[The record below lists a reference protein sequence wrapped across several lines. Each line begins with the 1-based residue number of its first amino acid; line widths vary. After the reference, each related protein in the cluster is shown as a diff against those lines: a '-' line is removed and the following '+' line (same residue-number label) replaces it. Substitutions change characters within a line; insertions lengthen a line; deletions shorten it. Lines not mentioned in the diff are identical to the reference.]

1 MRHLVA
7 GRKLKRTHS
16 HRKALLSNL
25 ATQLFEHK
33 KIHTTE
39 AKAKELK
46 AFAEKLI
53 TKAKNAL
60 LRERQGLLPDKQT
73 IDIHNRRIV
82 GKIIRNKAVLQELF
96 DSIAPV
102 VENRNGG
109 YTRVIKTGV
118 RRGDNARTAI
128 IELVDFSAPQDGAIS
143 TKKKKKSTIKKTETK
158 KTEVVAQSTSE
169 ESIST
174 QETLENIADNIEPTT
189 EESKL
194 SFDDTLENS
203 TVDENIQNQEE
214 IQDNIQAEST
224 VNNENEITNE
234 SADADKNIEN
244 KEQNSKTEDSEDKKD

>member
-1 MRHLVA
+1 MRHQVA

-60 LRERQGLLPDKQT
+60 LRERQGLLPDNQT
-73 IDIHNRRIV
+73 VDIHNRRIV

-143 TKKKKKSTIKKTETK
+143 IKKKKKSTTKKTETK
-158 KTEVVAQSTSE
+158 KNEVVAQSPSE
-169 ESIST
+169 ENIST
-174 QETLENIADNIEPTT
+174 QVTSENIAENT
-189 EESKL
+189 ESTADETKL
-194 SFDDTLENS
+194 TFDDTVENP
-203 TVDENIQNQEE
+203 TVEKDIQNQEV
-214 IQDNIQAEST
+214 IQDDVKTEST
-224 VNNENEITNE
+224 ENTEIE
-234 SADADKNIEN
+234 SANISPDVDQNLESN
-244 KEQNSKTEDSEDKKD
+244 EQNSNTEDSQEKKD

>member
-1 MRHLVA
+1 MRHQVA

-143 TKKKKKSTIKKTETK
+143 TKKKKKTTTKKTETK
-158 KTEVVAQSTSE
+158 KTEIVQSTSE
-169 ESIST
+169 EKIST
-174 QETLENIADNIEPTT
+174 QDTSENISENIQSTT
-189 EESKL
+189 EETKL

-203 TVDENIQNQEE
+203 TVDENIQNQAESHDD
-214 IQDNIQAEST
+214 IQNEST
-224 VNNENEITNE
+224 VNTENEISNE
-234 SADADKNIEN
+234 LSNVEQNTEIN
-244 KEQNSKTEDSEDKKD
+244 EQNSNTEDSQEKKD

>member
-1 MRHLVA
+1 MRHQVA

-143 TKKKKKSTIKKTETK
+143 IKKKKKTTTKKTETK
-158 KTEVVAQSTSE
+158 KTEVVAQSPSE
-169 ESIST
+169 ENISI
-174 QETLENIADNIEPTT
+174 QETSENIAENTDTT
-189 EESKL
+189 ADDSKL
-194 SFDDTLENS
+194 SFDDTIENT
-203 TVDENIQNQEE
+203 TVENDIQNQEV
-214 IQDNIQAEST
+214 IQDDVKTEST
-224 VNNENEITNE
+224 ENTEIESTNVSPDVNQDTE
-234 SADADKNIEN
+234 SN
-244 KEQNSKTEDSEDKKD
+244 EQNSNTEDSQDKKD

>member
-1 MRHLVA
+1 MRHQVA

-60 LRERQGLLPDKQT
+60 LRERQGLLPDNQT
-73 IDIHNRRIV
+73 VDIHNRRIV

-143 TKKKKKSTIKKTETK
+143 IKKKKKSTTKKTETK
-158 KTEVVAQSTSE
+158 KNEVVAQSPSE
-169 ESIST
+169 ENIST
-174 QETLENIADNIEPTT
+174 QVTSENIVENTESTADETKLTFGDTVENPTV
-189 EESKL
+189 EK
-194 SFDDTLENS
+194 D
-203 TVDENIQNQEE
+203 IQNQEV
-214 IQDNIQAEST
+214 IQDDVKTEST
-224 VNNENEITNE
+224 ENTEIE
-234 SADADKNIEN
+234 SANISPDVDQNLESN
-244 KEQNSKTEDSEDKKD
+244 EQNSNTEDSQEKKD

>member
-1 MRHLVA
+1 MRHQVA

-143 TKKKKKSTIKKTETK
+143 TKKKKKTTTKKTETK
-158 KTEVVAQSTSE
+158 KTEIVQSTSE
-169 ESIST
+169 EKIST
-174 QETLENIADNIEPTT
+174 QDTSENISENIQSTT
-189 EESKL
+189 EETKL

-203 TVDENIQNQEE
+203 TVDENIQNQAESHDD
-214 IQDNIQAEST
+214 IQNEST
-224 VNNENEITNE
+224 VNTENEISKELSNVEQNTEIN
-234 SADADKNIEN
+234 
-244 KEQNSKTEDSEDKKD
+244 EQNSNTEDSQEKKD

>member
-1 MRHLVA
+1 MRHQVA

-60 LRERQGLLPDKQT
+60 LRERQGLLPDNQT
-73 IDIHNRRIV
+73 VDIHNRRIV

-143 TKKKKKSTIKKTETK
+143 IKKKKKSTTKKTETK
-158 KTEVVAQSTSE
+158 KNEVVAQSPSE
-169 ESIST
+169 ENIST
-174 QETLENIADNIEPTT
+174 QVTSENIAEKT
-189 EESKL
+189 ESTADETKL
-194 SFDDTLENS
+194 TFDDTVENP
-203 TVDENIQNQEE
+203 TVEKDIQNQEV
-214 IQDNIQAEST
+214 IQDDVKTEST
-224 VNNENEITNE
+224 ENTEIE
-234 SADADKNIEN
+234 SANISPDVDQNLESN
-244 KEQNSKTEDSEDKKD
+244 EQNSNIEDSQEKKD

>member
-1 MRHLVA
+1 MRHQVA

-25 ATQLFEHK
+25 ATQLFQFK

-73 IDIHNRRIV
+73 VDIHNRRIV

-128 IELVDFSAPQDGAIS
+128 IELVDFSAPQDGTIGL
-143 TKKKKKSTIKKTETK
+143 KKKKKAPVKKSEPKVIAPSTPQNEVIEET
-158 KTEVVAQSTSE
+158 VSN
-169 ESIST
+169 
-174 QETLENIADNIEPTT
+174 LDENIATNEQVEVSNAEPTSEIET
-189 EESKL
+189 VSNETQSESLEETNQEVTNEVDEQSV
-194 SFDDTLENS
+194 SNENIVNEENS
-203 TVDENIQNQEE
+203 
-214 IQDNIQAEST
+214 ESEQSEK
-224 VNNENEITNE
+224 V
-234 SADADKNIEN
+234 KN
-244 KEQNSKTEDSEDKKD
+244 SDSEEEKKD